1 MKGILELQRKRPS
14 VSSLVM
20 HPLAEV
26 IRRDAAGDVLWGI
39 VRVFGGDGGEKGQ
52 GLVIRR
58 GTGGHRVGHVAK
70 KASVLGR

>member
-1 MKGILELQRKRPS
+1 MKGILKLQRKRPS
-14 VSSLVM
+14 VPSLVM

-26 IRRDAAGDVLWGI
+26 IRRDTAGDVLWGI
-39 VRVFGGDGGEKGQ
+39 VRVFGGEGSEK

-58 GTGGHRVGHVAK
+58 GTGGHRVGHVAE